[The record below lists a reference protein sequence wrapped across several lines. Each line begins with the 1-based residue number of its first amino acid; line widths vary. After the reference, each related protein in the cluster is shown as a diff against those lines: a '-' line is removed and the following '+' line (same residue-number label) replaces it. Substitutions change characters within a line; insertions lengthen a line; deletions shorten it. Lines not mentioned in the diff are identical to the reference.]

1 MKTEVPDEVKNRT
14 AQTRAAFMSAYF
26 DAEKIRSEMS
36 AVRSRIEAKAKE
48 EESAREKAEALRNE
62 LEPAIEKLSRERERE
77 QSEIA
82 ARGKKLDE
90 FVQAALNSG
99 DRERIQ
105 KVCDWKDSITRAH
118 IHGKPSE
125 AKRLESESP
134 FELELPEVKPVDKG
148 VEKSGLDA
156 EQRLAVAMNDCAV
169 AVADRRKCQA
179 ELSELEDRLAAAEEK
194 MLALRDEYEKDFNVS
209 VRNYEARLKAAA
221 KERENRIKALKAA
234 RDSSVAELK
243 AMGIDG

>member
-48 EESAREKAEALRNE
+48 EDSTREKAEALRKE

-77 QSEIA
+77 QSEKA
-82 ARGKKLDE
+82 ARGEKLGE
-90 FVQAALNSG
+90 LEQYVLRSG
-99 DRERIQ
+99 DKELCEKFIKWVQ
-105 KVCDWKDSITRAH
+105 SIHDANVSGRR
-118 IHGKPSE
+118 SD
-125 AKRLESESP
+125 AKRLESEKP
-134 FELELPEVKPVDKG
+134 FDFELPDVKPVDES
-148 VEKSGLDA
+148 VEKQGLDA
-156 EQRLAVAMNDCAV
+156 AQRLAAAMNDCAV

-179 ELSELEDRLAAAEEK
+179 ELSELVDRLEAAEEK
-194 MLALRDEYEKDFNVS
+194 TLALRDAYERDFNAT
-209 VRNYEARLKAAA
+209 VRDYEARLTAAA
-221 KERENRIKALKAA
+221 KARDNRIKALKAA

-243 AMGIDG
+243 AMGIEG